1 MPTAR
6 KRSAQELDSNSA
18 QQPEQP
24 EQPSMLQRLRNMWQF
39 ANLYQFILLFG
50 SALKLDDNMDIEVG
64 SSRFAIVIPSIV
76 ARANHGTV
84 IHSRTWRP
92 NVSSQVP

>member
-6 KRSAQELDSNSA
+6 KRSAQELDANSA
-18 QQPEQP
+18 QQP

-64 SSRFAIVIPSIV
+64 SSRVAIVIPSLV
-76 ARANHGTV
+76 ACANHGIV
-84 IHSRTWRP
+84 VHSRILRP